1 MNGDSVEHLS
11 QEVRALRTKLGWTQE
26 ELARQIDVSLSTVQR
41 LERNRARP
49 SRLAQRELNKLF

>member
-1 MNGDSVEHLS
+1 MRGDSVEHLS
-11 QEVRALRTKLGWTQE
+11 QEVRALCTKLGWTQE

-41 LERNRARP
+41 LERNRSRP